1 MFEDAMQIDKLKK
14 KIKDL
19 TKTEKAKNKRARK
32 SIE

>member
-19 TKTEKAKNKRARK
+19 TKTEKPKIK
-32 SIE
+32 EPE